1 MNSFLHHL
9 RAAAEGGEA
18 SAQFN
23 LGVMYDNGLDDN
35 GHDADRD
42 RREAIKWLRKAAQ
55 QGLARAQAKLAD
67 IYAEQSDMKQAYAWF
82 LVAAESSDGASG
94 QRIQD
99 KMERMARKLTEE
111 EVERANKLARR
122 WATDIRRLASSAVG

>member
-9 RAAAEGGEA
+9 RAAAEDGEP

-23 LGVMYDNGLDDN
+23 LGIFYDNGLDDN
-35 GHDADRD
+35 GHDVDRD

-67 IYAEQSDMKQAYAWF
+67 IYSEQSDLKQAYAWS
-82 LVAAESSDGASG
+82 LVAAESSDGANG
-94 QRIQD
+94 QRIRD
-99 KMERMARKLTEE
+99 RMDRMALKLTEE
-111 EVERANKLARR
+111 QIERANKLARR
-122 WATDIRRLASSAVG
+122 WATEIRRLASSAVG

>member
-1 MNSFLHHL
+1 MNSFLHHM

-23 LGVMYDNGLDDN
+23 LGVLYDNGLDDN
-35 GHDADRD
+35 GHDVNRD

-82 LVAAESSDGASG
+82 LVAAESSDGANG
-94 QRIQD
+94 QRIRER
-99 KMERMARKLTEE
+99 MERMARKLTEDQIDL
-111 EVERANKLARR
+111 ANKLARR
-122 WATDIRRLASSAVG
+122 WTTEIRRLAPSGV